1 MSANRHIVIMAGGT
15 GGHVFPALSVAR
27 ELRERDVSV
36 SWLGTRRGIESRLV
50 PAAGLPINYVR
61 VSGVRGKGLGDKLAA
76 PIQLLRALWESLAIL
91 RRERPDAVLGMG
103 GFASGPGGLAA
114 RLLGIPVV
122 IHEQNAVAGTTNRL
136 LAKWARRIMQAFP
149 DTLPGGEWCGNPV
162 RPEIS
167 DLAPPGERMAA
178 RIKRGDRPHLLVL
191 GGSLGA
197 RVINQVLPQALSLL
211 PADVKPEVVHQ
222 CGQAHVED
230 TREEYHARGVHAFVE
245 PFIEDMGGAYEWAD
259 LVVCRAGALTVA
271 ELAAAGVGSVLIP
284 FPHAIDDHQ
293 TRNGDWLADQGAALV
308 VQQAGITPENLS
320 ELLALLLRDR
330 NRLLDMAEKA
340 RARAITDA
348 ASRVADA
355 CLEVCDD

>member
-1 MSANRHIVIMAGGT
+1 MSASRHILVMAGGT

-27 ELRERDVSV
+27 ELRERGVTV

-50 PAAGLPINYVR
+50 PAADIPIHYIR
-61 VSGVRGKGLGDKLAA
+61 VSGLRGKGWSSRLAA
-76 PIQLLRALWESLAIL
+76 PWQLLRALYEALRVL

-136 LAKWARRIMQAFP
+136 LARWAKRVMQAFP
-149 DTLPGGEWCGNPV
+149 ETLPRGEWCGNPV
-162 RPEIS
+162 RAEIAN
-167 DLAPPGERMAA
+167 LTPPAERLQA
-178 RIKRGDRPHLLVL
+178 RIRRDERPHLLVL

-197 RVINQVLPQALSLL
+197 IAINQLLPQALSLL
-211 PADVKPEVVHQ
+211 PDDVRPEVVHQ
-222 CGQAHVED
+222 CGQARAED
-230 TREEYHARGVHAFVE
+230 TREEYGARGVHAFVE

-293 TRNGDWLADQGAALV
+293 TRNGDWLAERGAALV
-308 VQQAGITPENLS
+308 VQQAGITPENLA
-320 ELLALLLRDR
+320 ELLELLLRDR
-330 NRLLDMAEKA
+330 QRLLDMACKA
-340 RARAITDA
+340 RELSITDA
-348 ASRVADA
+348 AGRVADA
-355 CLEVCDD
+355 CLEVCK